1 LRVERPNIDDLIE
14 ATVPRSYMPGD
25 AAKLANLLPILR
37 KENVLIARVSPVAAN
52 ELKDPL
58 AFVGSLFERT
68 RVR

>member
-1 LRVERPNIDDLIE
+1 
-14 ATVPRSYMPGD
+14 VPD
-25 AAKLANLLPILR
+25 EAAKLANLLPIFR
-37 KENVLIARVSPVAAN
+37 KENVLIARVGPVAAY